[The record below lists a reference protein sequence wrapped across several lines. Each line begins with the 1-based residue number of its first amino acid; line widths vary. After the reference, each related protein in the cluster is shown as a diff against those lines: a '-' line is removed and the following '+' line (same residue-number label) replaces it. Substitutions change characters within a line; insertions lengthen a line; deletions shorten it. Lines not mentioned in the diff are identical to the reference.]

1 MADPAERPLPAKQQ
15 VFVDEYL
22 IDLNATRA
30 YQRAYGCEEKVA
42 GANGA
47 RLLKNARVAAL
58 IAEKMQERSARTQI
72 TADRVLE
79 ELAAIGFSDIRKAV
93 TWQGVGE
100 NLTVTPLESDEI
112 DEVTIRA
119 VGKVKAKSRTVRGD
133 DYSETTVDVELG
145 MHDKLGALQLIG
157 RHLGMFK
164 DKTEHEAGP
173 SLIDLLRLANKPP
186 AGQAPALP
194 ASSAPSPG

>member
-1 MADPAERPLPAKQQ
+1 MAKKGERPLPAKQK

-30 YQRAYGCEEKVA
+30 YMRAYGCDEKVA

-47 RLLKNARVAAL
+47 RLLKNARIAAL
-58 IAEKMQERSARTQI
+58 IAEKMQERSKKTGI
-72 TADRVLE
+72 TAERVLE
-79 ELAAIGFSDIRKAV
+79 ELAAIGFADIRKAI
-93 TWQGVGE
+93 TWGGE
-100 NLTVTPLESDEI
+100 GDAVHATPIPSDEI
-112 DEVTIRA
+112 DESTARA
-119 VGKVKAKSRTVRGD
+119 VAKVRAKRRSLVTD
-133 DYSETTVDVELG
+133 DSSETTIETEVG

-173 SLIDLLRLANKPP
+173 GLVELLAMAHKKPDAPAKPP
-186 AGQAPALP
+186 LEAP
-194 ASSAPSPG
+194 